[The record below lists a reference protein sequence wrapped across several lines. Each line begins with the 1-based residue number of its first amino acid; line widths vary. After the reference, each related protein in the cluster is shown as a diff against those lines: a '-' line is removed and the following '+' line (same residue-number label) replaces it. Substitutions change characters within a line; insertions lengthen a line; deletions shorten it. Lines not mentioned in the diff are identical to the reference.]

1 MVGIEDVAAAAGVS
15 TATVS
20 RAIRGLPRVSPHTR
34 AKILATAKE
43 LGYVPSSAAS
53 RLATGKT
60 RTIGVLAPYV
70 DRWFFGKAID
80 GVDRELHGRGYN
92 LSLFNL
98 GGRTQPRERLF
109 SKAMVQKQIDALL
122 LLCMYLH
129 QEEIDDLHAIE
140 MPLVVVGGPV
150 PGCSNVGIDDYQA
163 ARTITEH
170 LIGLGHRHIA
180 LLHGQDDSDLNF
192 SVPRIRVEGFHDAV
206 HRAGLEFDP
215 DTALYGNFTVESGV
229 EAMRRFMELP
239 QPRPTA
245 IVCASDE
252 MALGVMFEARRQG
265 VQIPAELSVVGID
278 GHEMGAAVGLTTVW
292 QDPTAQAR
300 RGTQMLLAELGGEEG
315 AVHAESAEQRLVVR
329 ESTAPPAGRFG
340 YG

>member
-20 RAIRGLPRVSPHTR
+20 RAIRGLPRVSPQTR

-70 DRWFFGKAID
+70 DRWFFGKAIA
-80 GVDRELHGRGYN
+80 GVDQELHGRGYN

-98 GGRTQPRERLF
+98 GGRTAPRERLF
-109 SKAMVQKQIDALL
+109 SRAMVHKQIDALL
-122 LLCMYLH
+122 LLCMFLH
-129 QEEIDDLHAIE
+129 PEEIEDLHAID

-150 PGCSNVGIDDYQA
+150 PGCPNVGIDDYLA
-163 ARTITEH
+163 ARSITEH
-170 LIGLGHRHIA
+170 LIALGHRHIA

-192 SVPRIRVEGFHDAV
+192 SVPKIRVEGFHDAV
-206 HRAGLEFDP
+206 HAAGLELHP
-215 DTALYGNFTVESGV
+215 DASLYGNFTVESGV
-229 EAMRRFMELP
+229 DAMRRFLELP
-239 QPRPTA
+239 EPRPTA

-252 MALGVMFEARRQG
+252 MALGVLFEAARNG
-265 VQIPAELSVVGID
+265 VRVPQDLSVVGID
-278 GHEMGAAVGLTTVW
+278 GHELGAAAGLTTVW
-292 QDPTAQAR
+292 QNPTAQAR
-300 RGTQMLLAELGGEEG
+300 RGTQMLMAELAGDLES
-315 AVHAESAEQRLVVR
+315 VHSELAEQRLVVR
-329 ESTAPPAGRFG
+329 QTTAPPSA
-340 YG
+340 

>member
-20 RAIRGLPRVSPHTR
+20 RAIRGLPRVSPRTR

-53 RLATGKT
+53 RLASGKT

-80 GVDRELHGRGYN
+80 GVELELHDRGYN

-109 SKAMVQKQIDALL
+109 SKAMVHKQIDALL

-129 QEEIDDLHAIE
+129 QEEIDDLHAID
-140 MPLVVVGGPV
+140 MPLIVVGGPV
-150 PGCSNVGIDDYQA
+150 PGCSNVGIDDYEA
-163 ARTITEH
+163 ARAVTDH
-170 LIGLGHRHIA
+170 LIDLGHRHIA
-180 LLHGQDDSDLNF
+180 VLHGQDDSDLNF
-192 SVPRIRVEGFHDAV
+192 SVPRIRVEGFRDAV
-206 HRAGLEFDP
+206 HRAGLEFNP
-215 DTALYGNFTVESGV
+215 EAALFGNFTVESGV

-239 QPRPTA
+239 EPRPTA
-245 IVCASDE
+245 IMCASDE

-265 VQIPAELSVVGID
+265 IRIPEDLSVVGID
-278 GHEMGAAVGLTTVW
+278 GHEMGAAAGLTTIW

-300 RGTQMLLAELGGEEG
+300 RGTRMLLAELAGEEG
-315 AVHAESAEQRLVVR
+315 AVHSEKSEQRLVIR
-329 ESTAPPAGRFG
+329 ESTAPPRCV
-340 YG
+340 

>member
-1 MVGIEDVAAAAGVS
+1 MVGIDDVAAAAGVS

-20 RAIRGLPRVSPHTR
+20 RAIRGLPRVSPVTR

-60 RTIGVLAPYV
+60 RTVGVLAPYV
-70 DRWFFGKAID
+70 DRWFFGKAIA
-80 GVDRELHGRGYN
+80 GVDHELHRRGYN

-98 GGRTQPRERLF
+98 GGRSAPRERLF
-109 SKAMVQKQIDALL
+109 SRAMVHKQIDALL
-122 LLCMYLH
+122 LLCMFLH
-129 QEEIDDLHAIE
+129 PEEIDDLQAID

-150 PGCSNVGIDDYQA
+150 PGCPNVGIDDYTA
-163 ARTITEH
+163 ARSITEH

-192 SVPRIRVEGFHDAV
+192 SVPQIRVEGFNDAV
-206 HRAGLEFDP
+206 HAAGLELHP
-215 DTALYGNFTVESGV
+215 DASFYGNFTVASGV
-229 EAMRRFMELP
+229 EAVRRFLLLP
-239 QPRPTA
+239 EPRPTA

-252 MALGVMFEARRQG
+252 MALGVLFEARRRG
-265 VQIPAELSVVGID
+265 LRVPEDLSVVGID
-278 GHEMGAAVGLTTVW
+278 GHEMGASAGLTTVW

-300 RGTQMLLAELGGEEG
+300 RGTQMLLAELGGEIG
-315 AVHAESAEQRLVVR
+315 AVHSEVAEQRLIVR
-329 ESTAPPAGRFG
+329 ESTAPPSTF
-340 YG
+340 

>member
-20 RAIRGLPRVSPHTR
+20 RAIRGLPRVSPRTR

-53 RLATGKT
+53 RLASGKT

-80 GVDRELHGRGYN
+80 GVELELHDRGYN

-109 SKAMVQKQIDALL
+109 SKAMVHKQIDALL

-129 QEEIDDLHAIE
+129 QEEIDDLHTID

-150 PGCSNVGIDDYQA
+150 PGCSNVGIDDYA
-163 ARTITEH
+163 AAKSVTDH

-192 SVPRIRVEGFHDAV
+192 SVPRIRVEGFREAV
-206 HRAGLEFDP
+206 HQAGLEFNP
-215 DTALYGNFTVESGV
+215 DASLFGNFTVESGV
-229 EAMRRFMELP
+229 EAMRRYMEFP
-239 QPRPTA
+239 APRPTA
-245 IVCASDE
+245 IMCASDE

-265 VQIPAELSVVGID
+265 IRIPEDLSVVGID
-278 GHEMGAAVGLTTVW
+278 GHEMGAAAGLTTIW

-300 RGTQMLLAELGGEEG
+300 RGTRMLLAELSGEEG
-315 AVHAESAEQRLVVR
+315 AVHNETAEQRLVVR
-329 ESTAPPAGRFG
+329 ESTAPPRP
-340 YG
+340 

>member
-20 RAIRGLPRVSPHTR
+20 RAIRGLPRVSPKTR
-34 AKILATAKE
+34 ARILETAKE

-53 RLATGKT
+53 RLASGKT

-70 DRWFFGKAID
+70 DRWFFGKAIA
-80 GVDRELHGRGYN
+80 GVDEELHGHGYN

-98 GGRTQPRERLF
+98 GGRTAPRERLF
-109 SKAMVQKQIDALL
+109 SRAMVHKQIDALL
-122 LLCMYLH
+122 LLCMFLH
-129 QEEIDDLHAIE
+129 QEEIDDLHAID

-150 PGCSNVGIDDYQA
+150 PGCSNVGIDDYLA

-170 LIGLGHRHIA
+170 LIALGHRHIA

-206 HRAGLEFDP
+206 HAAGLELHP
-215 DTALYGNFTVESGV
+215 DASLFGNFTVESGV
-229 EAMRRFMELP
+229 EAMRRFLEMP
-239 QPRPTA
+239 GPRPTA

-252 MALGVMFEARRQG
+252 MALGVLFEARRRG
-265 VQIPAELSVVGID
+265 VRIPEELSVVGID
-278 GHEMGAAVGLTTVW
+278 GHEMGVAAGLTTVW

-300 RGTQMLLAELGGEEG
+300 RGAQMLLAELAGEAG
-315 AVHAESAEQRLVVR
+315 AVHSETAEQRLVIR
-329 ESTAPPAGRFG
+329 ESTAPPMVS
-340 YG
+340 

>member
-20 RAIRGLPRVSPHTR
+20 RAIRGLPRVSPKTR
-34 AKILATAKE
+34 ARILETAKE
-43 LGYVPSSAAS
+43 LGYVASSAAS
-53 RLATGKT
+53 RLASGKT

-70 DRWFFGKAID
+70 DRWFFGKAIA
-80 GVDRELHGRGYN
+80 GVDEELHGHGYN

-98 GGRTQPRERLF
+98 GGRTAPRERLF
-109 SKAMVQKQIDALL
+109 SRAMVHKQIDALL
-122 LLCMYLH
+122 LLCMFLH
-129 QEEIDDLHAIE
+129 QEEIDDLHAID

-150 PGCSNVGIDDYQA
+150 PGCSNVGIDDYLA

-206 HRAGLEFDP
+206 RAAGLELHP
-215 DTALYGNFTVESGV
+215 DASLFGNFTVESGV

-239 QPRPTA
+239 GPRPTA

-252 MALGVMFEARRQG
+252 MALGVLFEARRQG
-265 VQIPAELSVVGID
+265 VRVPEELSVVGID
-278 GHEMGAAVGLTTVW
+278 GHEMGAAAGLTTVW
-292 QDPTAQAR
+292 QNPTDQAR
-300 RGTQMLLAELGGEEG
+300 RGAQMLLAELAGDLG
-315 AVHAESAEQRLVVR
+315 AVHSETAEQRLVVR
-329 ESTAPPAGRFG
+329 ESTAPPSHS
-340 YG
+340 